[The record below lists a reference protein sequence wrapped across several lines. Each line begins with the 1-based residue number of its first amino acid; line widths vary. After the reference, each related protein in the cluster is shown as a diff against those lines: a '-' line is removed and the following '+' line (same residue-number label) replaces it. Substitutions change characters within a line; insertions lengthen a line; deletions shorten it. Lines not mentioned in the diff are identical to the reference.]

1 MMIGKELEAHL
12 RLSLT
17 FFCLSTYGK
26 IKEHFLHKVCSDF
39 HSHYLSRENTS
50 SFYRT
55 PINTEYY
62 VLLYIFNILLLKY
75 FNVLNFTSLTAYM
88 FIYYP
93 FIFSVLCFSC
103 SLYILHVNLHELIM
117 SRTLYFFDFRHAF
130 FQIFTSL
137 ILEYMIQ
144 SMPSYIY
151 SQYFSFFLAL
161 KIIGHLTIPGILVNE
176 QL

>member
-1 MMIGKELEAHL
+1 MCINLCSTSDLSLRIISQKMMIGKELEAHL

-75 FNVLNFTSLTAYM
+75 FNVLNFTSLTAYNVHLLSIYIFCFM
-88 FIYYP
+88 FFP
-93 FIFSVLCFSC
+93 VLCTF
-103 SLYILHVNLHELIM
+103 
-117 SRTLYFFDFRHAF
+117 
-130 FQIFTSL
+130 
-137 ILEYMIQ
+137 YM
-144 SMPSYIY
+144 
-151 SQYFSFFLAL
+151 
-161 KIIGHLTIPGILVNE
+161 
-176 QL
+176 